1 MRYAKT
7 FFAALA
13 LALIAAAAVK
23 PTPAAQDVSTSV
35 RYPDG
40 TTVTTWYPDGRVV
53 Q

>member
-1 MRYAKT
+1 MRYVKT

-13 LALIAAAAVK
+13 LAFVAAAAAK
-23 PTPAAQDVSTSV
+23 PTPAADVSTSV